1 MTFKFLRNPLV
12 YSYDEQPIYD
22 DEWFYSIN
30 KETMT
35 SPRSGKIIPKYT
47 IVTRIVLE
55 RFRHK
60 FKPDH
65 KALWYFKTKE
75 SAYRFIDYCKG
86 YDEWELKMRRR
97 RTR

>member
-12 YSYDEQPIYD
+12 YSYDEQHIHI

-47 IVTRIVLE
+47 MVTRIVLE

-65 KALWYFKTKE
+65 EAFWYFKSKE
-75 SAYRFIDYCKG
+75 NAYRFIEKWKR
-86 YDEWELKMRRR
+86 YDEWEWKIRKR